1 MKTDYRRLKR
11 MIDHD
16 KETLNEATRAAAV
29 ADFKRVAEEYFQTDG
44 GFLLTSRE
52 TPGGTEVVFTFR
64 AVRVKNFTVL
74 K

>member
-1 MKTDYRRLKR
+1 MSTDYDRLKR

-16 KETLNEATRAAAV
+16 KETLNEPTRAAAI

-44 GFLLTSRE
+44 GFLLTARE
-52 TPGGTEVVFTFR
+52 TPKGAEAVFTFR
-64 AVRVKNFTVL
+64 FTRVKNFKTL